1 MRNFLRIFETK
12 NAIKSYCSMDL
23 ENAKKSIGM
32 VVIVAL
38 LRETNEAVK
47 KQPFLKNDTQVL
59 AEKAISKMDIK
70 SIIVANDVSY
80 QKMNDEYFY
89 CLHTTGLWEML
100 LDNFIEFKPCITERE
115 FRDVAYI
122 LMLYLQEKSKQE
134 EVVVTE
140 VARSFVHLR
149 EDGRV
154 EIVFPGKIWGGKEL
168 AESMLQNAE
177 RAGVCFVE
185 IRSSPINKKAIL
197 PCGWKLLEKADL
209 QGYTF
214 IVDDENRKR
223 GSFRLKR
230 LPDYS
235 GNGEFDFFFDEK
247 PGQVIDMLNKP
258 KILCQ
263 SFD

>member
-1 MRNFLRIFETK
+1 MRNFLRIFK
-12 NAIKSYCSMDL
+12 PKYDIKSYCSMDL

-32 VVIVAL
+32 VVITAL

-47 KQPFLKNDTQVL
+47 NQPFLKNDTQVL
-59 AEKAISKMDIK
+59 AEKAINKMHIK

-80 QKMNDEYFY
+80 QKINDEYFY
-89 CLHTTGLWEML
+89 CLHTAGLWEML
-100 LDNFIEFKPCITERE
+100 LDKFIDFKPCITERE
-115 FRDVAYI
+115 FRDVAHL
-122 LMLYLQEKSKQE
+122 LMLHLKERSKQE
-134 EVVVTE
+134 EIAVTE
-140 VARSFVHLR
+140 IAGSFVHLR

-168 AESMLQNAE
+168 VESMLHNAE

-185 IRSSPINKKAIL
+185 IKSSPINKKAIL
-197 PCGWKLLEKADL
+197 PSGWKLLEKADL

-214 IVDDENRKR
+214 ILDDENRKR
-223 GSFRLKR
+223 GTFRLKR

-235 GNGEFDFFFDEK
+235 GNGEFDFFFDER